1 MLADGRV
8 IDRYDKDFMF
18 DLMKRAS
25 TGYRSFGGI
34 AADRTVFG
42 ALTMRMA

>member
-1 MLADGRV
+1 M

-25 TGYRSFGGI
+25 TGYRSLGGI
-34 AADRTVFG
+34 AADCAVFG
-42 ALTMRMA
+42 ASTMGWCNG